1 MSKLLGEGSYGCIY
15 SPTLKCKNK
24 DIYNKNYVSKA
35 LLKEDSNIEK
45 HHIDFIKSIDP
56 TFKYHFKTDNECVIE
71 DNKLNHQSIKKCSV
85 FKNNDY
91 KNIKLLVMENGGLN
105 LEEYSMKIKTRNQ
118 SILFWLKIQNTI
130 KAINIYLKNN
140 VVHNDLKA
148 QNILFNEETQKI
160 GIIDFGLMHS
170 MTTKKNA
177 SKNYYLYKINEKINI
192 LKNKET
198 LFINETHYSW
208 PLENEFIEKRRFI
221 KYIKNISFDK
231 HKNRIENIIDNLKTI
246 YKLKDQKKIEDM
258 LLKEDKLLDT
268 IYTLITEII
277 IKTPYSSYNIFN
289 DYLMNIYII
298 QTEYNNSK
306 NKEQYYNNFLE
317 DHLNTTDIYGLGIAY
332 IQSLTL
338 QKHLLPDKLVDD
350 LYNLFYKMIT
360 PIIKNRLKIN
370 ELLESYEKIMNN
382 HIKEYN
388 LQFINHILIPIKLNN

>member
-1 MSKLLGEGSYGCIY
+1 
-15 SPTLKCKNK
+15 
-24 DIYNKNYVSKA
+24 
-35 LLKEDSNIEK
+35 
-45 HHIDFIKSIDP
+45 
-56 TFKYHFKTDNECVIE
+56 
-71 DNKLNHQSIKKCSV
+71 
-85 FKNNDY
+85 
-91 KNIKLLVMENGGLN
+91 MENGGLN